1 MEADTLVYIGV
12 KDLKKLLGNNGELL
26 LKLLLKTNKR
36 WRLLLLELNLPEYD
50 VIKAEDLRY
59 HLATYNGIIKDR
71 EVWYEISNLDII
83 LIPDTSS
90 LKNKLDSNPSYIDL
104 MMLYYDTRT
113 EVLAKINDLIKTK
126 RKRKD

>member
-59 HLATYNGIIKDR
+59 HLATYNGIIHDR
-71 EVWYEISNLDII
+71 KVWYEISNLDII

-113 EVLAKINDLIKTK
+113 EVLAKINELIKTK
-126 RKRKD
+126 RKRID